1 MPGGAGKGVTVLH
14 PHKLTLARRVRFGW
28 VTLAVMLAAGTVR
41 ATPDSDPSV
50 IPPGLD
56 TEAVEDAIDDAGA
69 GLDAGPRGY
78 DQGELRLADVKSGR
92 SLQQGREAINPLR
105 AEALKESALAYG
117 ARAGL
122 YARMREI
129 NRLLDEDAGA
139 LDKNFPFAPLILSHN
154 VVPPVIQSGRDTV
167 RQHHAAQLQFAD
179 AVFEIVAPAKLAVAP
194 PDWRTYLYVR
204 AARPEPPDETL
215 LPDRSKAAE
224 VELWERS
231 VERGW
236 RRGVRQ
242 ADRTFT
248 IQLNRL
254 ERDLT
259 GMAQY
264 RELLAKN
271 VVTPPRLTEQ
281 QRGVT
286 TTGNRLLVNDRLLEI
301 AENTRF
307 VIDNQRW
314 TPYPTRPY
322 QPPRHTPKVNLIVLG
337 VPAGPP
343 PATQTPSSAAIP
355 RWELPPW
362 QR

>member
-1 MPGGAGKGVTVLH
+1 MAYP
-14 PHKLTLARRVRFGW
+14 RVRAERLDASTRAGRSALG
-28 VTLAVMLAAGTVR
+28 VALAVFLTPGTILAAP
-41 ATPDSDPSV
+41 ALDPAVAVPSAFDAEGV
-50 IPPGLD
+50 EG
-56 TEAVEDAIDDAGA
+56 AVEGEDAGTAA
-69 GLDAGPRGY
+69 GLRGY

-92 SLQQGREAINPLR
+92 SIHPGRDAVNPLR

-139 LDKNFPFAPLILSHN
+139 LDQNFPFAPLLLAHH
-154 VVPPVIQSGRDTV
+154 VTPPVIQSGRDTV
-167 RQHHAAQLQFAD
+167 RQHHDAQLQFAD
-179 AVFEIVAPAKLAVAP
+179 AVFAIVAPAKLAVTP

-215 LPDRSKAAE
+215 RPDRGKTAE

-248 IQLNRL
+248 VQLNRL
-254 ERDLT
+254 ERDLS
-259 GMAQY
+259 GMALY

-271 VVTPPRLTEQ
+271 MVTPPRLTER

-286 TTGNRLLVNDRLLEI
+286 MAGNTLLVNDRLLAI

-322 QPPRHTPKVNLIVLG
+322 QPPKHTPKIKLRVLG
-337 VPAGPP
+337 ATPAPAPAPP
-343 PATQTPSSAAIP
+343 PSTSA
-355 RWELPPW
+355 PPW
-362 QR
+362 ERPPWER